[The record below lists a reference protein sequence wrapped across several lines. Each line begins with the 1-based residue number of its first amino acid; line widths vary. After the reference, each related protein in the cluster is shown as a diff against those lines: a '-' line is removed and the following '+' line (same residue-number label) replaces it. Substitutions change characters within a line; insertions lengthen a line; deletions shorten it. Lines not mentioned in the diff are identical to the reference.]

1 MGMFS
6 WKTNDTNTSIS
17 NSSSS
22 RGTFTVY
29 LMDNKGNKWKEDN
42 YEGYGEFGGKDYF
55 ELLAE
60 MNGEKGRDLGIDIEH
75 SDNREKYIFPNLVE
89 NSDWEWRNEKPENCE
104 FHGYFYFNDNN
115 EEDYE
120 EDYEDYIG
128 EF

>member
-42 YEGYGEFGGKDYF
+42 YEGYGDFGGKDYF

-60 MNGEKGRDLGIDIEH
+60 MNGEQGRDLGIDIEH
-75 SDNREKYIFPNLVE
+75 GFIDGDFIFPNLVE
-89 NSDWEWRNEKPENCE
+89 NPNWEWINEQPESCE
-104 FHGYFYFNDNN
+104 CQGYFYND
-115 EEDYE
+115 EEE
-120 EDYEDYIG
+120 E
-128 EF
+128 

>member
-6 WKTNDTNTSIS
+6 WKTNDTNKSIS

-42 YEGYGEFGGKDYF
+42 YEGYGVFGGKDYF
-55 ELLAE
+55 ELLSE
-60 MNGEKGRDLGIDIEH
+60 MNGCSKRETGINIEH
-75 SDNREKYIFPNLVE
+75 SDNREKYVFPNLVE
-89 NSDWEWRNEKPENCE
+89 NPNWEWINKQPESCE
-104 FHGYFYFNDNN
+104 YQGCFYYNDDN
-115 EEDYE
+115 EEY
-120 EDYEDYIG
+120 YEDYIG